1 MGRAGALTEAE
12 KRAIWGW
19 RAEGLKLSDI
29 ATRADRSRNAVKR
42 FLDQPDATPG
52 YVGNQ
57 NARKFTGP
65 AQTRVFNKLRA
76 APRSPLKA
84 LTMQVNTGRS
94 QRKPVSRETV
104 RRNMADDLSFRRAIV
119 RQPLS
124 RENRLRRV
132 AFAMQ
137 NLNKIEEHR
146 KVIFTDEKKFNLDG
160 PDGYSGQWVRTG
172 ELPDRVRRHT
182 SGGSVMFWMAIS
194 SAGKMALLKTP
205 ARITS
210 ENYVAMLESSR
221 VATIFGETHPE
232 GWTFMQDNAPAH
244 AARNTKSFFAREG
257 WHVMDW
263 PAYSPDLNPVENVWS
278 IMSRRIYAGNRQ
290 YESLSELEAEIIE
303 VWASITNAEVR
314 SLLTGWNAR
323 LHRCMNMEGAN
334 VRNF

>member
-65 AQTRVFNKLRA
+65 AQTRVLNKLRA

-94 QRKPVSRETV
+94 QSKPVSRETV

-172 ELPDRVRRHT
+172 EFPDRVRRHT
-182 SGGSVMFWMAIS
+182 GGGSVMFWMAIS

-221 VATIFGETHPE
+221 VATIVSETHPE

-244 AARNTKSFFAREG
+244 VARNTKSFFAREG

-278 IMSRRIYAGNRQ
+278 IMSRRMYAGNRQ
-290 YESLSELEAEIIE
+290 YESLSELEAEIME
-303 VWASITNAEVR
+303 VWASITNAEVG
-314 SLLTGWNAR
+314 SLVTGWNAR
-323 LHRCMNMEGAN
+323 LHRCVNMEGAN
-334 VRNF
+334 VQNV

>member
-12 KRAIWGW
+12 KRVIWGW

-42 FLDQPDATPG
+42 FLDQPDAAPG
-52 YVGNQ
+52 YVGNP
-57 NARKFTGP
+57 NARTFTGP
-65 AQTRVFNKLRA
+65 AQTRVLNKLRA

-94 QRKPVSRETV
+94 QRKPVIRETV
-104 RRNMADDLSFRRAIV
+104 RRNMADDLFFRRAIV

-124 RENRLRRV
+124 RENRLRHV

-137 NLNKIEEHR
+137 NLNKIEDPR

-182 SGGSVMFWMAIS
+182 GGGSVMFWMAIS

-210 ENYVAMLESSR
+210 EKYVAMLESSR
-221 VATIFGETHPE
+221 VVTIFGESHPG
-232 GWTFMQDNAPAH
+232 GWTFKQDKAPAH
-244 AARNTKSFFAREG
+244 AARNTKSFAREG

-263 PAYSPDLNPVENVWS
+263 PA
-278 IMSRRIYAGNRQ
+278 Q
-290 YESLSELEAEIIE
+290 YESLSELEARIME

-323 LHRCMNMEGAN
+323 LHRCMNMEGA
-334 VRNF
+334 RRLFIPLLPLGTARRQEK